1 MGIIIIII
9 IIIIFI
15 LKVIIISGGILILL
29 VFRHEIIHIAL
40 CLGELH
46 LIHSLSSVPVQECLT
61 SEHCSELLSH
71 PMEHILNG
79 SGVTNECSGHLEPS
93 WWDIADRG

>member
-46 LIHSLSSVPVQECLT
+46 LIHSLSSVPVQECFP
-61 SEHCSELLSH
+61 SEHSSELLSH
-71 PMEHILNG
+71 SLKHILNG
-79 SGVTNECSGHLEPS
+79 SGITNECGGHLQS
-93 WWDIADRG
+93 LRRNIAD